1 MIKSLIR
8 KNVKFT
14 NCTKAFR
21 RIMLIRLVYKQ
32 NLCLILLLYNLKE
45 RDNVFYIIVREFQ
58 SEGIPTLLEARKKRM
73 SAVLKFKT
81 HFFRLKPIDRS
92 M

>member
-21 RIMLIRLVYKQ
+21 RIMQIRLVDKQ

-45 RDNVFYIIVREFQ
+45 RDSVFYIMVREFQ
-58 SEGIPTLLEARKKRM
+58 SEGILTLLEARKKGM
-73 SAVLKFKT
+73 SAVLNFKT